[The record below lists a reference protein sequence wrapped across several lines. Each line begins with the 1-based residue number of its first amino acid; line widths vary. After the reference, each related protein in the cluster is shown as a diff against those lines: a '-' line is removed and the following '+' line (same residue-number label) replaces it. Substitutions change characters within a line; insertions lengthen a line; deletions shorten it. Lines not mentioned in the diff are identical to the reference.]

1 MTERY
6 ILSIDPGLE
15 SGISVLSYT
24 EDTVPVLEYV
34 TQFRGGAEGMRDWFS
49 SRQSDM
55 HTGFWVSGIWIEPE
69 DVICEAFTARNT
81 KNFNYT
87 TVSLEALPVIGV
99 LIDRGLVDR
108 TDRKRYRD
116 PKFQYLVGGSD
127 LPDKKKRR
135 DQFLEDSGYYVGRKE
150 IGETLKDYNDARSS
164 VAHGLAYLSR
174 ELKHKPIFEMLT
186 EWTEKNG

>member
-1 MTERY
+1 MTDNY

-24 EDTVPVLEYV
+24 EETLPVLEYA
-34 TQFRGGAEGMRDWFS
+34 TQFRGGAEGMSDWFS
-49 SRQSDM
+49 SRQVEP
-55 HTGFWVSGIWIEPE
+55 HIGFRVDAAWIEPE

-108 TDRKRYRD
+108 NDRKRYRD
-116 PKFQYLVGGSD
+116 PKFQYLVGGDS
-127 LPDKKKRR
+127 LADKKKRR

-164 VAHGLAYLSR
+164 VAHGIAYLAR
-174 ELKHKPIFEMLT
+174 EMKHKPTFTLLT
-186 EWTEKNG
+186 EWVEDNG